1 MKRIS
6 NSVKKVC
13 LVLNEKQ
20 VEHLQ
25 QMSHKLSLERN
36 ENLTLSKLVR
46 EALEQV
52 YPIKKSKKPEQN
64 K

>member
-1 MKRIS
+1 MKRICIALS
-6 NSVKKVC
+6 
-13 LVLNEKQ
+13 EEQ
-20 VEHLQ
+20 AEHLT

-36 ENLTLSKLVR
+36 ENLTLSELVR

-52 YPIKKSKKPEQN
+52 YPTKKMTKPKQ

>member
-1 MKRIS
+1 MM
-6 NSVKKVC
+6 KKVC
-13 LVLNEKQ
+13 ITLLEEQ

-36 ENLTLSKLVR
+36 ENLTLSRLIR

-52 YPIKKSKKPEQN
+52 YPIKKAKKTS
-64 K
+64 